1 MAKGKYE
8 KWLQP
13 ENLIRLQGWALDG
26 LTDEQIAANMG
37 ITPSTLY
44 AWKNKFSE
52 ISESLKEGKD
62 AADRQVENALRKAAL
77 GYSVDEV
84 TREWDEKRK
93 EMVVTKVVTKHIQPS
108 VTAQIFW
115 LKNRKPHCWRDKQDL
130 SVEGALPVIIH
141 DDLDDLDD

>member
-62 AADRQVENALRKAAL
+62 TADRQVENALRKAAL
-77 GYSVDEV
+77 GYLVDEV
-84 TREWDEKRK
+84 TREWNEEQQ
-93 EMVVTKVVTKHIQPS
+93 EMIVTKVVTKHIQPS

-115 LKNRKPHCWRDKQDL
+115 LKNRKPQCWRDKQDL
-130 SVEGALPVIIH
+130 RVEGALPVIIH
-141 DDLDDLDD
+141 DDLDDLED

>member
-13 ENLIRLQGWALDG
+13 ENLLRLQGWALDG

-62 AADRQVENALRKAAL
+62 TADRQVENALRKAAL

-84 TREWDEKRK
+84 TREWNEEQQ
-93 EMVVTKVVTKHIQPS
+93 EMIVTKVVTKHIQPS
-108 VTAQIFW
+108 VTA
-115 LKNRKPHCWRDKQDL
+115 
-130 SVEGALPVIIH
+130 
-141 DDLDDLDD
+141 

>member
-1 MAKGKYE
+1 
-8 KWLQP
+8 
-13 ENLIRLQGWALDG
+13 
-26 LTDEQIAANMG
+26 MG

-62 AADRQVENALRKAAL
+62 TADRQVENALRKAAL

-84 TREWDEKRK
+84 TREWNEEQQ
-93 EMVVTKVVTKHIQPS
+93 EMIVTKVVTKHIQPS

-115 LKNRKPHCWRDKQDL
+115 LKNRKPQCWRDKQDL
-130 SVEGALPVIIH
+130 RVEGELPVIIH
-141 DDLDDLDD
+141 DDLDDLED